1 MKVLPITNTNSQL
14 ETGNIG
20 TGNISTLATFD
31 KKTMKDFITRKT
43 RSDAWGEDLSEAL
56 KWELYKLA
64 DYEAGCDRLAQLKLS
79 GELDIEPPSRAG
91 WYRFLTRRRA
101 EENIG
106 RIQGGVAEAENIA
119 ATSHI
124 SDATLVNALKALAAD
139 RVTSGDDKAGVAFVA
154 AATAL
159 IDRMQKER
167 DLELKA
173 AAQETKDEQLKL
185 AREKFAAAERR
196 LNAVQGAVD
205 APQLTDAE
213 RVAKI
218 KSIFG
223 MK

>member
-196 LNAVQGAVD
+196 ENAAKAAV
-205 APQLTDAE
+205 TDKSLSPEE
-213 RVAKI
+213 REAKLKEI
-218 KSIFG
+218 YG
-223 MK
+223 L

>member
-79 GELDIEPPSRAG
+79 GELDIEPPSRSG

-173 AAQETKDEQLKL
+173 AAQETKDEKLKL
-185 AREKFAAAERR
+185 AREKFEAAERR
-196 LNAVQGAVD
+196 ENAAKAAV
-205 APQLTDAE
+205 TDKSLSPEE
-213 RVAKI
+213 REAKLKEI
-218 KSIFG
+218 YG
-223 MK
+223 L

>member
-1 MKVLPITNTNSQL
+1 MK
-14 ETGNIG
+14 E
-20 TGNISTLATFD
+20 
-31 KKTMKDFITRKT
+31 FITRKT

-101 EENIG
+101 KENIG

-185 AREKFAAAERR
+185 AREKFKAAERR